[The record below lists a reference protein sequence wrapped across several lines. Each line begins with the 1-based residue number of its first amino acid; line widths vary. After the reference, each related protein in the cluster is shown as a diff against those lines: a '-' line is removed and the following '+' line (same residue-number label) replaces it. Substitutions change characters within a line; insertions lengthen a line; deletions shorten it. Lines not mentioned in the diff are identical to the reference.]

1 MTTPIKTNQLIYTLD
16 HKKIDE
22 QYDIF
27 IVQTSMKYF
36 KSGAYIIDA
45 PVLEQNVCAVRFLN
59 GKRFYVLMRHD
70 VRNKQLLRKALSNA
84 EDADTITISQTN
96 SSELENNTLL
106 QLMLNSLGSV
116 KHPFLRFNNLTG
128 HLYCFHPDWVRK
140 SKKDN
145 VIWQVPCLEISITP
159 ECRMKFDVRTFT
171 SELLKKKI
179 TFQKRKFEDYPKY
192 VFSVHNTLRRKL
204 RGDKET
210 AFIQRQIDG
219 EKTSNIDFL
228 HIRSIKDF
236 EKSKMGIVTSVILQ
250 FNEQLAGLV
259 KVDFD
264 DITDYRSIDY
274 DRNTAKEN
282 VALIQSTLDNA
293 SIRIVDG
300 IGDEYSLE
308 FCNKIQSLLQG
319 KYHIFAPIGKRITKN
334 CLNLYLIHN
343 AAYYLDGNDPHQK
356 QYHDSAVQHITF
368 EDFSGHEEYAISTV
382 VHELLIKS
390 DLKAG
395 KISLFDWTSLNLNED
410 ISFGMCASDEFTEH
424 YFFIHIHPDGSF
436 FIIEQEPSLFEQTEY
451 SDCVQI
457 FEDAKLHSETIKGII
472 RDSHGNINII
482 KDTGWVT
489 IPEIFRIHDEL
500 ENGNTALRGK
510 EMRENLLSSVID
522 IKYFQNDNAAY
533 YFVGTIGAGMKYLL
547 HTAANIRK
555 IEPYGSAS
563 LLFES
568 LLPLMNVTFV
578 RNGQLTII
586 PFPFKYL
593 REHILSLGYE
603 V

>member
-1 MTTPIKTNQLIYTLD
+1 MPTAIKTNKLNYILN

-59 GKRFYVLMRHD
+59 GKRFYVLMRRD
-70 VRNKQLLRKALSNA
+70 VLNKQLLRNALADS
-84 EDADTITISQTN
+84 EGADTITVSQAN
-96 SSELENNTLL
+96 SSELEDNIML
-106 QLMLNSLGSV
+106 QLLLNSLGSV
-116 KHPFLRFNNLTG
+116 KHPFLKFNNLTG
-128 HLYCFHPDWVRK
+128 HLYCFHPGWVRK

-159 ECRMKFDVRTFT
+159 ECRMTFDVRTFT

-192 VFSVHNTLRRKL
+192 VFSVRNTLRRKL
-204 RGDKET
+204 KDDKET

-250 FNEQLAGLV
+250 FNEQLAGLAE
-259 KVDFD
+259 VDFVG
-264 DITDYRSIDY
+264 ITDYRSIDY

-282 VALIQSTLDNA
+282 IALIQSALKNT

-300 IGDEYSLE
+300 VGDEYSLE
-308 FCNKIQSLLQG
+308 FCKKMQSLLQE

-343 AAYYLDGNDPHQK
+343 AVYYLDGNDPHQK
-356 QYHDSAVQHITF
+356 QHPDAVVQHVTF
-368 EDFSGHEEYAISTV
+368 EDFTGHEGYAISTV

-390 DLKAG
+390 DLKSG
-395 KISLFDWTSLNLNED
+395 HICLFDWTSLNLNEK

-424 YFFIHIHPDGSF
+424 YFLCILILTVVFSSQNKSRVCLNRQNTAIVYRFLKMQNCILKRLKA
-436 FIIEQEPSLFEQTEY
+436 LFEIVME
-451 SDCVQI
+451 
-457 FEDAKLHSETIKGII
+457 A
-472 RDSHGNINII
+472 
-482 KDTGWVT
+482 
-489 IPEIFRIHDEL
+489 
-500 ENGNTALRGK
+500 
-510 EMRENLLSSVID
+510 
-522 IKYFQNDNAAY
+522 
-533 YFVGTIGAGMKYLL
+533 
-547 HTAANIRK
+547 
-555 IEPYGSAS
+555 
-563 LLFES
+563 
-568 LLPLMNVTFV
+568 
-578 RNGQLTII
+578 
-586 PFPFKYL
+586 
-593 REHILSLGYE
+593 
-603 V
+603 